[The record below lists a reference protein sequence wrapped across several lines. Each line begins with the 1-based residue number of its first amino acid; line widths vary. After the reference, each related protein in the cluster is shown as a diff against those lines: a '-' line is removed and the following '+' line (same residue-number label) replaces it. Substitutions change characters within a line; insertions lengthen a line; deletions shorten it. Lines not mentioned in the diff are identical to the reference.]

1 MFGAELIHSKVEM
14 LGLSNDQGHVLPKR
28 QDIVCSM
35 LQLYNAA
42 NAVIT
47 V

>member
-1 MFGAELIHSKVEM
+1 M
-14 LGLSNDQGHVLPKR
+14 LGLSNDQGHVLPER
-28 QDIVCSM
+28 HDIVCSM
-35 LQLYNAA
+35 LQLYIYSAA